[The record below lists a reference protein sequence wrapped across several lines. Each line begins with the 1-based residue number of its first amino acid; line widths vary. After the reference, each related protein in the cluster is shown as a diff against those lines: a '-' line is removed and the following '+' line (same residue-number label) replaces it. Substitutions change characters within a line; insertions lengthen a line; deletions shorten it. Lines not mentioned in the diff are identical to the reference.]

1 MSSSI
6 RLMEEKDL
14 DQVMNI
20 ERMHHYSP
28 WSRQQFL
35 SCLENDIVWVL
46 TDEEE
51 ILGYIVFK
59 IILDEMD
66 LLNIVVAQSH
76 QGKGLGRQLLTALF
90 DEAKKLKRPTVFL
103 EVRRSN
109 TAAIY
114 LYESCNFRQV
124 GLRKNYYF
132 TETGREDALIY
143 QFNFD
148 ENFL

>member
-1 MSSSI
+1 MSPSI

-20 ERMHHYSP
+20 ECAHHFSP

-35 SCLENDIVWVL
+35 SCLENDIAWIL

-51 ILGYIVFK
+51 ILAYIVFK

-66 LLNIVVAQSH
+66 LLNIVVSRSH
-76 QGKGLGRQLLTALF
+76 QGKGLGRQLLMALF
-90 DEAKKLKRPTVFL
+90 TEAKQLKRPSIFL

-109 TAAIY
+109 AAAIH
-114 LYESCNFRQV
+114 LYESCGFRQI

-132 TETGREDALIY
+132 SETGREDALIY
-143 QFNFD
+143 QLNFD
-148 ENFL
+148 ETCL